1 MSERFPRDWAEIEA
15 ARAEALRTTLDLA
28 ATRHP
33 LTRRKLAE
41 AGLRRADLATPA
53 DLARLPITTKA
64 ELMAAP
70 ADALLDLE
78 GAEVPEEQRITWD
91 VMHTTGSSGAP
102 TPFVSTTSD
111 FWDILALQRRM
122 LEIRGVGPD
131 DRIANLFP
139 LTRHPHGGFI
149 RVLHAAAA
157 LHIPV
162 VSALP
167 GNPGAGFTVGQDLDG
182 VVETLARTRP
192 TILWGVPSYMRRVVA
207 RAAELRAR
215 LAEVRLVFVT
225 GEGLSEE
232 GRAELLA
239 RLAAVGAPAARV
251 SISYG
256 MTEIQGGLVECAAGS
271 GLHNPHPEAI
281 AIDVVDPKSHQP
293 LPDGEEGLILVS
305 HMRRRGTLLLRYA
318 VGDLGVR
325 STARCPHCGRV
336 TERIL
341 GTPRRA
347 DDLTKIR
354 GMLVNPALA
363 IAAVEAE
370 ARVRDFRFEVARE
383 GALGMDEFR
392 LMVVPEPG
400 VTGLEAALATRV
412 KDTIGV
418 TPRVVLVPAIEDA
431 SWKAKRWL
439 DQREK
444 ALPAAPM

>member
-1 MSERFPRDWAEIEA
+1 MERPE
-15 ARAEALRTTLDLA
+15 
-28 ATRHP
+28 
-33 LTRRKLAE
+33 
-41 AGLRRADLATPA
+41 
-53 DLARLPITTKA
+53 
-64 ELMAAP
+64 
-70 ADALLDLE
+70 DAVLDLE
-78 GAEVPEEQRITWD
+78 GAEVPDEQRVVWD
-91 VMHTTGSSGAP
+91 TMYTTGSSSGRP

-111 FWDILALQRRM
+111 FWDILVVQRRM
-122 LEIRGVGPD
+122 LEIRGVTRD

-139 LTRHPHGGFI
+139 LTRHPHGAFI

-167 GNPGAGFTVGQDLDG
+167 GNPGPGFTVGQELDE
-182 VVETLARTRP
+182 VVATLARTRP

-207 RAAELRAR
+207 RAGELGVA
-215 LAEVRLVFVT
+215 LPDIRLVFVT

-232 GRAELLA
+232 GRGDLLA
-239 RLAAVGAPAARV
+239 RLAAIGAPHARV

-256 MTEIQGGLVECAAGS
+256 MTEIQGGLVECNAGA

-281 AIDVVDPKSHQP
+281 AIDVVDPVTHAP
-293 LPDGEEGLILVS
+293 LPDGEEGLILLS

-318 VGDLGVR
+318 VGDFGVR

-363 IAAVEAE
+363 LAAVEGVA
-370 ARVRDFRFEVARE
+370 AVRDFRFTIARQ
-383 GALGMDEFR
+383 GALGMDEFV
-392 LMVVPEPG
+392 LTVVAEPG
-400 VTGLEAALATRV
+400 AAPETLLAQRV
-412 KDTIGV
+412 KDAIGV
-418 TPRVVLVPAIEDA
+418 TPRVALVAEIGGE
-431 SWKAKRWL
+431 SWKAKRWI
-439 DQREK
+439 DQRGG
-444 ALPAAPM
+444 

>member
-1 MSERFPRDWAEIEA
+1 MQTGKTSDFPTDWDAITA
-15 ARAEALRTTLDLA
+15 ARDAALRATLDLA
-28 ATRHP
+28 ATRHA

-41 AGLRRADLATPA
+41 AGLTRIDLATIA
-53 DLARLPITTKA
+53 DLARLPVTTKA
-64 ELMAAP
+64 ELMERP
-70 ADALLDLE
+70 EDAVLDLE
-78 GAEVPEEQRITWD
+78 GAEVPDEQRVVWD
-91 VMHTTGSSGAP
+91 TMYTTGSSSGRP

-111 FWDILALQRRM
+111 FWDILVVQRRM
-122 LEIRGVGPD
+122 LEIRGVTRD

-139 LTRHPHGGFI
+139 LTRHPHGAFI

-167 GNPGAGFTVGQDLDG
+167 GNPGPGFTVGQELDE
-182 VVETLARTRP
+182 VVATLARTRP

-207 RAAELRAR
+207 RAGELGVA
-215 LAEVRLVFVT
+215 LPDIRLVFVT

-232 GRAELLA
+232 GRGDLLA
-239 RLAAVGAPAARV
+239 RLAAIGAPHARV

-256 MTEIQGGLVECAAGS
+256 MTEIQGGLVECNAGA

-281 AIDVVDPKSHQP
+281 AIDVVDPVTHAP
-293 LPDGEEGLILVS
+293 LPDGEEGLILLS

-318 VGDLGVR
+318 VGDFGVR

-363 IAAVEAE
+363 LAAVEGVA
-370 ARVRDFRFEVARE
+370 AVRDFRFTIARQ
-383 GALGMDEFR
+383 GALGMDEFV
-392 LMVVPEPG
+392 LTVVAEPG
-400 VTGLEAALATRV
+400 AAPETLLAQRV
-412 KDTIGV
+412 KDAIGV
-418 TPRVVLVPAIEDA
+418 TPRVALVAEIGGE
-431 SWKAKRWL
+431 SWKAKRWI
-439 DQREK
+439 DQRGG
-444 ALPAAPM
+444 